1 MYLLYIYLGCLILS
15 ALTATRFHRELKSR
29 QLFLFVPYLWLISI
43 QEIGLFIATNYGS
56 LKTTG
61 LFYNIY
67 RPISTTVFVILFY
80 RISINAP
87 VRKLIAW
94 LYSVYLSVT
103 LVTFIFIQSIT
114 IYNSYLSLAS
124 GFVITCCGIFFLFNY
139 FNLDNPTEERRWLPV
154 ILVTVGVIT
163 FYPIVNITLAFYKF
177 LLAYDASI
185 FGIPL
190 YQLIPRIMSIFMYS
204 CFTYAFYLCKKKN

>member
-1 MYLLYIYLGCLILS
+1 MFLQYLYLSCLLVSTIV
-15 ALTATRFHRELKSR
+15 ATWFHRGLKSR
-29 QLFLFVPYLWLISI
+29 QLFLFVPYLWLVSI
-43 QEIGLFIATNYGS
+43 QEWGLFLAVKYKMLS
-56 LKTTG
+56 TTG

-67 RPISTTVFVILFY
+67 KPICTSIFVIVFY

-87 VRKLIAW
+87 VRKLIIW
-94 LYSVYLSVT
+94 LYTVYILVT
-103 LVTFIFIQSIT
+103 LIAFIFIQPIT
-114 IYNSYLSLAS
+114 IYNSYLSVAS

-139 FNLDNPTEERRWLPV
+139 FNIDNSVDERKWLPT
-154 ILVTVGVIT
+154 ILITVGVIT

-190 YQLIPRIMSIFMYS
+190 YQLIPRVMSIFMYS

>member
-1 MYLLYIYLGCLILS
+1 MILQYTYLSCLILS
-15 ALTATRFHRELKSR
+15 ALTATWFYRELKSR
-29 QLFLFVPYLWLISI
+29 QLFLFIPYLWLVSI
-43 QEIGLFIATNYGS
+43 QEVGLFLSVKYGL

-61 LFYNIY
+61 FFYNIY
-67 RPISTTVFVILFY
+67 CPVSASVFVFLFY

-87 VRKLIAW
+87 VRKLIGW
-94 LYSVYLSVT
+94 LYVVYMSVT
-103 LVTFIFIQSIT
+103 VITFLFILPIT

-139 FNLDNPTEERRWLPV
+139 FNLDSAEEERKWFP
-154 ILVTVGVIT
+154 IIPITVGIIT
-163 FYPIVNITLAFYKF
+163 FYPVVNISFAFYKY
-177 LLAYDASI
+177 LLTYGAAI

-190 YQLIPRIMSIFMYS
+190 YALIPRVMSIFMYS